1 MDNYTIYPKQF
12 RSAKIPVERNRC
24 FMLMPFDKIFNMVYG
39 TIKSE
44 LQDNGY
50 ICNRADEI
58 CGSKPIMN
66 KILTEILKSQYI
78 IADLTNL
85 NPNVFYELGIAHTFK
100 DAQNILLIKQKQFKC
115 PFDITH
121 LTYIEYDVNNLRL
134 LTSVILQ
141 FIEESNSLLS
151 FQESLHLRGIINLIH
166 ENKEIFVDYLQCHF
180 EKELPVITS
189 ILNYETKDITEV
201 DVKRLFNLFDS
212 EIKHLIQTGENSIL
226 NGILKVYYEL
236 IISAPFP
243 IVTDK
248 IVYSFLMDFFQLSAI
263 DEKDILSW
271 QTDLAL
277 ALATH
282 QQKLNIVMP
291 WIIAYFKRT
300 KSATID
306 LNRYKLERFLMLTSD
321 NKINQIIADAV
332 FDDNCYIRE
341 HLSDIIGEKK
351 LHIAEPCLIKQL
363 EIEENYYT
371 AVSIIEAIGKLDS
384 NRGVAIINQWITA
397 HYEELVQ
404 TKQFFVFKHA
414 RIAIMK
420 LDKTSDRC
428 ILKEFD
434 KKYANLLT
442 DYYIL

>member
-12 RSAKIPVERNRC
+12 RTAKIPVERNRC
-24 FMLMPFDKIFNMVYG
+24 FMLMPFDKIFDLIYG

-58 CGSKPIMN
+58 HGSYPIMN

-121 LTYIEYDVNNLRL
+121 LTYIEYDASNLKL
-134 LTSVILQ
+134 LTSIILQ
-141 FIEESNSLLS
+141 FIKGNNSLLS
-151 FQESLHLRGIINLIH
+151 FQESLHLRGIINIIH
-166 ENKEIFVDYLQCHF
+166 DNKEMFVDYLLEHF
-180 EKELPVITS
+180 KNELSIITD
-189 ILNYETKDITEV
+189 ILNYDTKDLVGFDIEKT
-201 DVKRLFNLFDS
+201 FNLFNS
-212 EIKHLIQTGENSIL
+212 QILLLIQNGEYSIL

-243 IVTDK
+243 IITDK
-248 IVYSFLMDFFQLSAI
+248 IVYSFLNDFFQACI
-263 DEKDILSW
+263 VDEKDILSW
-271 QTDLAL
+271 QADLSLKL
-277 ALATH
+277 ASH

-291 WIIAYFKRT
+291 WIISYFKRT
-300 KSATID
+300 KSTTID

-321 NKINQIIADAV
+321 KEINQIIADAV
-332 FDDNCYIRE
+332 FDDNCYVRE

-351 LHIAEPCLIKQL
+351 LYLAEPCLIKQL
-363 EIEENYYT
+363 EIEENYFT
-371 AVSIIEAIGKLDS
+371 ATSIIEAIGKLNSKYGID
-384 NRGVAIINQWITA
+384 AINTWLTVHNKDII
-397 HYEELVQ
+397 E
-404 TKQFFVFKHA
+404 TKQFFILKHI

-420 LDKTSDRC
+420 LDNTANQCK
-428 ILKEFD
+428 LKEFD
-434 KKYANLLT
+434 QKYASFLS

>member
-1 MDNYTIYPKQF
+1 
-12 RSAKIPVERNRC
+12 
-24 FMLMPFDKIFNMVYG
+24 MLMPFDKIFDLIYG

-58 CGSKPIMN
+58 HGSYPIMN

-121 LTYIEYDVNNLRL
+121 LTYIEYDPSNLKL

-141 FIEESNSLLS
+141 FIKGNNSLLS
-151 FQESLHLRGIINLIH
+151 FQESLHLRGIINIIH
-166 ENKEIFVDYLQCHF
+166 ENKELFVDYLLEHF
-180 EKELPVITS
+180 KNELSIITD
-189 ILNYETKDITEV
+189 ILNYDTKGLTELDIEKV
-201 DVKRLFNLFDS
+201 FNLFNS
-212 EIKHLIQTGENSIL
+212 QILLLIQNGEYSIL

-236 IISAPFP
+236 IISSPFP
-243 IVTDK
+243 VITDK
-248 IVYSFLMDFFQLSAI
+248 IVYLFLNDFFQVCI
-263 DEKDILSW
+263 VDEKDILSW
-271 QTDLAL
+271 QTDLAIKL
-277 ALATH
+277 ASN
-282 QQKLNIVMP
+282 QQKLNVVMP
-291 WIIAYFKRT
+291 WIIAYFRRT
-300 KSATID
+300 KSTTID

-321 NKINQIIADAV
+321 NEINQVIADAV
-332 FDDNCYIRE
+332 FDDNCYVRE

-351 LHIAEPCLIKQL
+351 LYLAEPCLIKQL
-363 EIEENYYT
+363 EIEENYFT
-371 AVSIIEAIGKLDS
+371 AISIVEAIGKLNSKQGID
-384 NRGVAIINQWITA
+384 AINSWLTNHSKNIIK
-397 HYEELVQ
+397 
-404 TKQFFVFKHA
+404 TKQYFVLKHI

-420 LDKTSDRC
+420 LDNTINQCK
-428 ILKEFD
+428 LKEFD
-434 KKYANLLT
+434 QKYANFLS